1 MADLTRAS
9 RELFRRTPD
18 EYVPD
23 LPTLV
28 GRCREQ
34 RDRSADRWQLQ
45 QTLKPVSLP
54 GSVGVELG
62 TDGAFELN
70 DWSFSQLCKL
80 AAVSK
85 DTLNR
90 LSPGTTAAALSE
102 TLPAAKK
109 PTQVLTEGNRVRSV
123 HGTQYER
130 LWNAELLAVV
140 QEFAVDF
147 QPPPKGFND
156 ATGLYLGEQDLFA
169 FLVDPTG
176 WVEVDGEGFCPGFF
190 VWNSEVGRRTVG
202 VTAFWAQAVCG
213 NHLIHGSTD
222 ATETVW
228 KHTSKVS
235 DALTGIRRAILSL
248 VERRDERKDD
258 FARLVKKA
266 MTETLG
272 DEAEEVVKV
281 LAKEGVQQFLAK
293 QAADLTLELGRK
305 FTLFNL
311 VDALTRLAREFPNA
325 GDRTAADEK
334 ASRLL
339 TLADRGQ
346 PARLVS
352 VA

>member
-23 LPTLV
+23 LPALV
-28 GRCREQ
+28 ARCREQ
-34 RDRSADRWQLQ
+34 RERSTDRWQLP
-45 QTLKPVSLP
+45 QTLKPVALP
-54 GSVGVELG
+54 GTVGVELG
-62 TDGAFELN
+62 SDGAFELN

-85 DTLNR
+85 ETLNK
-90 LSPGTTAAALSE
+90 LSPETTARALAE
-102 TLPAAKK
+102 TLPTAKK
-109 PTQVLTEGNRVRSV
+109 PTQVLTDGPHVRSI
-123 HGTQYER
+123 HGTNYER
-130 LWNAELLAVV
+130 LWNSELLAVV

-147 QPPPKGFND
+147 QPPPKGFNG

-169 FLVDPTG
+169 FLIDPKG

-190 VWNSEVGRRTVG
+190 VWNSEVGRRSVG

-235 DALTGIRRAILSL
+235 DALAGIRRIILSL
-248 VERRDERKDD
+248 VERRDERRDD

-266 MTETLG
+266 MTEALG
-272 DEAEEVVKV
+272 DEAEEVVKFLTKQGV
-281 LAKEGVQQFLAK
+281 VQRAAKE
-293 QAADLTLELGRK
+293 AASLTLELGRK

-311 VDALTRLAREFPNA
+311 VDALTRLAREIPNA
-325 GDRTAADEK
+325 GDRTQADEQ

-339 TLADRGQ
+339 ALADDGRK
-346 PARLVS
+346 PLALS